1 MSRTL
6 FTSRAGGD
14 LKLAQNRESLRR
26 NLSLASLHF
35 MRQSHSNIVL
45 LADVKGGEFECD
57 ALVTRSSGV
66 GLAALAADCMPVTFS
81 GEGVV
86 GVAHIGRVGL
96 VSGLA
101 QEVVA
106 VMRSQ
111 GAGGITATIGPS
123 ICFACYQVSGEMYKE
138 ITSQLPATATSNEE
152 RTLDLQSGVSAQLAA
167 LSIPVRDLGICTL
180 ESNRYFS
187 YRGGDLQ
194 ARQAGIISQ

>member
-1 MSRTL
+1 M
-6 FTSRAGGD
+6 
-14 LKLAQNRESLRR
+14 
-26 NLSLASLHF
+26 ASLHF
-35 MRQSHSNIVL
+35 MRQSHSNLVL
-45 LADVKGGEFECD
+45 LAEQTSGELECD
-57 ALVTRSSGV
+57 ALVTSSRGV
-66 GLAALAADCMPVTFS
+66 GLAALAADCMPLTFS
-81 GEGVV
+81 AEGVI

-96 VSGLA
+96 LSGLA

-111 GAGGITATIGPS
+111 GAGEITATIGPS
-123 ICFACYQVSGEMYKE
+123 ICSTCYQVSKEMYE
-138 ITSQLPATATSNEE
+138 EVTSQLPATATSNEE
-152 RTLDLQSGVSAQLAA
+152 RSLNLQSGVSAQLAA